1 MFPSFNNPYFNINKK
16 CLEKENRIDMNPNKV
31 EGTEVT
37 NELYLQFQ
45 NEINIFINCINGHE
59 KKNKEINYVETS
71 HVMAGSEDE
80 FIFYLRNIQDDQ
92 KKEKNIKEKQLH
104 SYNINYGEYNKNYTT
119 TQHKWKEGEIE
130 KKKKKKKKNY
140 SSNFMEKNNINK
152 NNENIIF
159 ENMLNKNEKIL
170 NHKISEII
178 EFGKKR
184 NDSNIYNRGNR
195 NNYTYLKNYNLKG
208 YENGYMNISNNYNE
222 LNNNNIYNCDEEDD
236 IWNTFMFSRNDSKD
250 SKMIIA
256 NFVNKIRD
264 SKQEQN
270 NEDMTL
276 PDMTLKK
283 YTHEKKKKKYSYK
296 SIDNNYTTTHLNFK
310 NINMENEQKI
320 SFSTYNNQSNVFK
333 EYEKI
338 VKKNEKILILLYKII
353 YKLNIFDINK
363 KFNKKIEDVVNIYI
377 IKVNNIIST
386 YKLLLQHDNIQR
398 RKLLE
403 YYFKKN
409 EIMLLKNILKYIIQ
423 LMSEIKHQYSAI
435 KKQIKKKIMEIQK
448 IAS

>member
-16 CLEKENRIDMNPNKV
+16 CLQKENRIDMNPNKV

-71 HVMAGSEDE
+71 HVMTGSEDE
-80 FIFYLRNIQDDQ
+80 FIFYLRNIQDNQ
-92 KKEKNIKEKQLH
+92 EKEKNRKEKQLH
-104 SYNINYGEYNKNYTT
+104 SNIINYSEYNKNYTT
-119 TQHKWKEGEIE
+119 TQHIWNGGDIE
-130 KKKKKKKKNY
+130 KKQKKKKKNY
-140 SSNFMEKNNINK
+140 SSNSMKKYNINK

-159 ENMLNKNEKIL
+159 ENMLNKNEEIL

-184 NDSNIYNRGNR
+184 NDPNIYNRANK
-195 NNYTYLKNYNLKG
+195 NIYTYLKNCNLKG
-208 YENGYMNISNNYNE
+208 YENGYMNISENYNDH
-222 LNNNNIYNCDEEDD
+222 NNINIYNCEEEDD
-236 IWNTFMFSRNDSKD
+236 IWNTFMFTRNDSKD

-256 NFVNKIRD
+256 NFINRIKD

-270 NEDMTL
+270 NEDM
-276 PDMTLKK
+276 MLKK
-283 YTHEKKKKKYSYK
+283 YTHKKKKKNSYQ
-296 SIDNNYTTTHLNFK
+296 SICNNYTEHLNFK

-320 SFSTYNNQSNVFK
+320 SFSNYNNQSNVFK

-338 VKKNEKILILLYKII
+338 VKKNEEILILLYKII

-386 YKLLLQHDNIQR
+386 YKLLLQYDNIQR

-423 LMSEIKHQYSAI
+423 LMSEIKHQYSGI
-435 KKQIKKKIMEIQK
+435 KKQIQKKIMEIQK
-448 IAS
+448 VAS

>member
-1 MFPSFNNPYFNINKK
+1 MVPSFNKPYFNINKK
-16 CLEKENRIDMNPNKV
+16 CLQKENGIDMNPNIV
-31 EGTEVT
+31 DGTEVN

-59 KKNKEINYVETS
+59 KRNKESNYVETS

-80 FIFYLRNIQDDQ
+80 FIFYLRNIQDNQ
-92 KKEKNIKEKQLH
+92 KKENNIKEKQLH
-104 SYNINYGEYNKNYTT
+104 SHNINLSEYNKNYTIT
-119 TQHKWKEGEIE
+119 EHKWNEGEIE

-140 SSNFMEKNNINK
+140 SSNSIEKNNINK
-152 NNENIIF
+152 NNEYIIF

-170 NHKISEII
+170 NNKISEII

-184 NDSNIYNRGNR
+184 TDSTNIYNCINR
-195 NNYTYLKNYNLKG
+195 KNYTNLKNYYLKG
-208 YENGYMNISNNYNE
+208 YENRYMNISKNYNE
-222 LNNNNIYNCDEEDD
+222 LNNMNIYNCDEEDD
-236 IWNTFMFSRNDSKD
+236 IWNTFMFTRNDSKD

-264 SKQEQN
+264 SNQERN
-270 NEDMTL
+270 NENMTL
-276 PDMTLKK
+276 PDITLKK
-283 YTHEKKKKKYSYK
+283 YTHKKKKKNSYQ
-296 SIDNNYTTTHLNFK
+296 SIDNNYTQHLNFK
-310 NINMENEQKI
+310 NINMKNEQTI

-333 EYEKI
+333 EYEKV

-386 YKLLLQHDNIQR
+386 YKLLLQYDNIQT
-398 RKLLE
+398 RKMLE
-403 YYFKKN
+403 YYLKKN

-423 LMSEIKHQYSAI
+423 LMTEIKRQYSGI
-435 KKQIKKKIMEIQK
+435 KKQIQKKILEIQK
-448 IAS
+448 VAS